1 MIKKKTTKEIK
12 KTISCR
18 LQLID
23 SARFMVSSLSN
34 IVNNLAEGIHKV
46 KCKYGHD
53 DKKCKTYRIKY
64 KGCECFLEHTN
75 FKENLIE

>member
-1 MIKKKTTKEIK
+1 
-12 KTISCR
+12 
-18 LQLID
+18 
-23 SARFMVSSLSN
+23 MVSSLSN

-46 KCKYGHD
+46 KRKYGHD